1 MHRPGGPATFAA
13 MKRLV
18 LSLALAAGCCALA
31 APEPRVRPATWAQPL
46 IQTSLANVY
55 RVSAELYRCEQPG
68 TADLADLK
76 ALGVRTVLNLR
87 KYHSDPKEFAA
98 AGLTLVANPID
109 AGDVTEDY
117 LVATLRQFRD
127 APKPVIVHCWHG
139 SDRTGVFVAA
149 YRIVFEGWTR
159 EAALDEF
166 RHGGYGFH
174 EKWYPNL
181 VTLLEKLDAEK
192 LRQRVNE

>member
-1 MHRPGGPATFAA
+1 

-18 LSLALAAGCCALA
+18 LSLALAVCSCALA
-31 APEPRVRPATWAQPL
+31 APQLRVRPDLWAKPL
-46 IQTSLANVY
+46 IQTSLDNAY
-55 RVSAELYRCEQPG
+55 RVSADLYRCEQPG
-68 TADLADLK
+68 LADIADLK

-87 KYHSDPKEFAA
+87 KHHTDPKEFGA
-98 AGLTLVANPID
+98 AGLTLLDNPID
-109 AGDVTEDY
+109 AGDVTEEY

-181 VTLLEKLDAEK
+181 VTLIERLDAEK
-192 LRQRVNE
+192 LRQRVKE